1 MTGNRARAL
10 LFAALF
16 ALLPPPAFAAPPCAR
31 TGCAVPFTHGLLF
44 RIDARGKPSSYV
56 FGTLHSD
63 DPRVARITPEVEAAL
78 LASRRLAPEIV
89 MYQNEQEEF
98 FAAAQFDDARRLAD
112 YFDPETLSRIR
123 IMLGVNAPPAA
134 EFDRLKP
141 WAVLLM
147 LAQPERAGST
157 GTLDEVLINAA
168 RRRRLTIIGLEMP
181 EEQTAA
187 LDAIP
192 MASQVAL
199 VRWTLDRR
207 ELLASD
213 NERAIDAW
221 LARDLALLAAEARA
235 PGRDD
240 PAMAPHF
247 AQLTKCLVEGRSVLM
262 AHRLYLPLREGRVFV
277 AVGALHL
284 YGAKGLLALIREQG
298 YSVHRIY

>member
-1 MTGNRARAL
+1 ML
-10 LFAALF
+10 L
-16 ALLPPPAFAAPPCAR
+16 PPAFAAPPCAR
-31 TGCAVPFTHGLLF
+31 TGCTVPFTHGLLF

-56 FGTLHSD
+56 FGTLHSN

-89 MYQNEQEEF
+89 MYQRELEEF

-112 YFDPETLSRIR
+112 YFDAETLSRIHLL
-123 IMLGVNAPPAA
+123 LGMNAPTAA

-147 LAQPERAGST
+147 LAQPERGGST
-157 GTLDEVLINAA
+157 GTLDEVLVDAA
-168 RRRRLTIIGLEMP
+168 RQRRLTIIGLEML
-181 EEQTAA
+181 EEQIAA

-192 MASQVAL
+192 VASQVAL

-207 ELLASD
+207 EFLASD
-213 NERAIDAW
+213 NEAAIGAW
-221 LARDLALLAAEARA
+221 LARDLATLAAQARA

-247 AQLTKCLVEGRSVLM
+247 AQLTKNLVEGRSALM
-262 AHRLYLPLREGRVFV
+262 AHRLFLPLREGRVFV

-298 YSVHRIY
+298 YSVRRIY